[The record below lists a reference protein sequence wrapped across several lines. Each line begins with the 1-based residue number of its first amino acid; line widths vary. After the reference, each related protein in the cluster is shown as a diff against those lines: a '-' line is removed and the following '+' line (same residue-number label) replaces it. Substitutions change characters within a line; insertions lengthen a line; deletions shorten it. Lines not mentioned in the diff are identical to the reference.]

1 MEDIRENN
9 EELEEKKIIMRNG
22 VMIKKDGVVTVKNIR
37 PEAIEIASSRCKC
50 VKHICGTCANLDPK
64 KCKKVFDREEQDI
77 REYDFIKNGIEVFND
92 KGTIVNF
99 IVNKCDCYKPEI
111 TREKPKTKEELQ
123 RINRLKAS
131 IKVGYYDADSIED
144 ANRIERENMERRYFQ
159 FFNQSEG
166 IKKVR

>member
-1 MEDIRENN
+1 MEDIRENV

-37 PEAIEIASSRCKC
+37 PEAVEIASSRCKC

-64 KCKKVFDREEQDI
+64 KCRKVFDREEQDI

-99 IVNKCDCYKPEI
+99 IVNSCDCYKPEI

-131 IKVGYYDADSIED
+131 IKVGYYDTDTLEE
-144 ANRIERENMERRYFQ
+144 ANRIERETRERSYIQ
-159 FFNQSEG
+159 FLNQTTG
-166 IKKVR
+166 KNIIR